1 MEHGTGLNVSV
12 CRDKEKRGGAIESPA
27 KDKRDE
33 GEHMSGSNWFRM
45 QTTSDAI
52 THCPSI
58 RMNRC
63 TGPVY
68 DARGAL
74 VLAESFLPLHAE
86 KQMVIDPLRYGE
98 VVDIRYVAD
107 AYTDLPHERRI
118 LLVRLDQTDLVFTLD
133 ESADPMLWVGAV
145 QNGHIAGEWEEC
157 LYWKRSMGAS
167 DAVGM
172 FLTEIR
178 KPLDIDKDPLVLY
191 FQDEGIDR

>member
-1 MEHGTGLNVSV
+1 MEHETGLNVSV
-12 CRDKEKRGGAIESPA
+12 CRDKEKREGAIESPA

-33 GEHMSGSNWFRM
+33 GEHMSGSNWIRM

-52 THCPSI
+52 AHGPSI

-74 VLAESFLPLHAE
+74 VLAESFLPLHDE
-86 KQMVIDPLRYGE
+86 KQMVIEPWRYGE

-133 ESADPMLWVGAV
+133 ESADPMLWIGAV
-145 QNGHIAGEWEEC
+145 QNGRIEGEWEEC
-157 LYWKRSMGAS
+157 LYWKRSMEAS

-178 KPLDIDKDPLVLY
+178 EPLDIDKDPLVLY
-191 FQDEGIDR
+191 FQDEGIDM

>member
-1 MEHGTGLNVSV
+1 
-12 CRDKEKRGGAIESPA
+12 
-27 KDKRDE
+27 
-33 GEHMSGSNWFRM
+33 MSGSNWIRI

-52 THCPSI
+52 THGPSI

-68 DARGAL
+68 DAHGAL
-74 VLAESFLPLHAE
+74 VLAESFLPLLDE
-86 KQMVIDPLRYGE
+86 EQIVIEPWRYGE

-107 AYTDLPHERRI
+107 AYTNLPHERRI

-133 ESADPMLWVGAV
+133 ESADPMLWIGAV
-145 QNGHIAGEWEEC
+145 QNGRIEGEWEEC

-178 KPLDIDKDPLVLY
+178 EPLDIDKDSLV
-191 FQDEGIDR
+191 

>member
-1 MEHGTGLNVSV
+1 MEHETGLNVSV

-33 GEHMSGSNWFRM
+33 GEHMGGSNWIRM

-58 RMNRC
+58 QMNRC

-68 DARGAL
+68 DAHGAL
-74 VLAESFLPLHAE
+74 VLAESFLPLHSE
-86 KQMVIDPLRYGE
+86 EQMVIEPWRYGE

-133 ESADPMLWVGAV
+133 ESADPMLWIGAV

-178 KPLDIDKDPLVLY
+178 EPLDIDKDPLVLY

>member
-1 MEHGTGLNVSV
+1 
-12 CRDKEKRGGAIESPA
+12 
-27 KDKRDE
+27 
-33 GEHMSGSNWFRM
+33 MSGSNWIRM
-45 QTTSDAI
+45 QTASDAI
-52 THCPSI
+52 ANGPSI

-74 VLAESFLPLHAE
+74 VLAESFLPLHGE
-86 KQMVIDPLRYGE
+86 EQMVIEPWRYGE
-98 VVDIRYVAD
+98 IVDIRYVAD

-118 LLVRLDQTDLVFTLD
+118 LLVRLDQNDLVFTLD
-133 ESADPMLWVGAV
+133 ESAGPMLWIGAV
-145 QNGHIAGEWEEC
+145 QNGHIESEREEC

-178 KPLDIDKDPLVLY
+178 EPLDIDKDPLVLY